1 MKRRKPAAF
10 AAVVVTVACLV
21 PQLEAQ
27 TGVRAVRKLGKDA
40 AANQTATLLLEA
52 YNPDGS
58 AVTPSQFGNYTN
70 FVPTNLW
77 GIYLNYGVFPL
88 GTAPATAQ
96 VGSAPSYVTQN
107 GVQYVSFTVPSGEAL
122 YFTCLWQAPAIGT
135 VFMRADN
142 AGQGYATA
150 SNQTQVLEIPYQFA
164 LSEFNT
170 AKQIASQYSAS
181 GYQFSADSQAL
192 LSQASAA
199 VSRATS
205 ASTPSARAIASY
217 AALAIVMPL
226 KERLVLEIS
235 DASVSAMTPGRPF
248 VLNYEG
254 IGGWDDEANLP
265 NYERAQRV
273 GFGQVLLVVDWT
285 VVSPAP
291 GQYNWS
297 VMDEQMDEAVALG
310 YGVALTVNQAL
321 SNMPAWVQNLSFSA
335 LETLYYQNAQAVV
348 ARYQSKLAAIYPIAE
363 TELATNGYSLAQLAQ
378 LVSQSIAGAKSV
390 LPSMPMG
397 YYASAAAY
405 VGYQLNPMTSNCGCI
420 SSLDFLTYLTQNG
433 VVPDYVGLEMQYG
446 TIFSPLDL
454 QRFFELLSTYH
465 QATNLPIMIGETG
478 YSSRAQDYGSQ
489 APYYWHGGLTDA
501 AQAEWASDV
510 LRVAYGLP
518 FVPGLFWEHV
528 AGGDNITA
536 AEAQT
541 CSCLTGEVS
550 SMLGT
555 DLFRS
560 DASPKPAYFVF
571 QSFVNTVLDSKPNSL
586 APVITATA
594 PSAYIGAVGGTS
606 VDFTVTAEDPG
617 GNSLTWTWSVNG
629 SVVANAF
636 DSSFYWQVPLNAS
649 GAYVVGVS
657 VSNGFRSTQ
666 TTWQV
671 SVAPG
676 RQLTILFDES
686 HSEMNTISSEVA
698 VQLNP
703 QNPGSVC
710 FCELSEYLSQ
720 SYNVS
725 RLAQGP
731 ITSQTLNGVGV
742 LVLAAPNAALS
753 DAENQMIAQYV
764 NSGGAVVFMD
774 VAGLNPAINSLLTP
788 WGLQYN
794 PIRILSPLVP
804 AACPGCF
811 PLSSFSDNSILGNN
825 PAFQAGYPGSFTV
838 SSPAIPLGRT
848 SQAEWQD
855 NSGQLTQQP
864 GDPNGPFT
872 IIAASSSGSGKI
884 LAISNNFYDQYF
896 DAYPQNA
903 TLLSSAL
910 DWLTSGRS
918 GSAPPPT
925 GTPPTITATE
935 NGGSFAN
942 GVSPGSWASIFGQNL
957 SNVPAAGRSWTSA
970 DFNGSDLPLSL
981 SGTSVLINGRP
992 AAISYVSPTQLN
1004 VQVPDETT
1012 QGTVNVVVTA
1022 PAGTA
1027 TGKAQLERL
1036 SPSLFTF
1043 SLEGVTY
1050 AAAVGADGSYIA
1062 PPGDQIPGGR
1072 AAQPG
1077 ETVEVFGTGFG
1088 PSLPSQ
1094 PAGMLVTPE
1103 PLSGSVMATVCGQ
1116 AANVAYA
1123 GLVEPGLNQINVTI
1137 PSVPAGS
1144 CSIVFSVGG
1153 MQTQS
1158 GVLIPV
1164 GN

>member
-1 MKRRKPAAF
+1 MKRRKPAAC
-10 AAVVVTVACLV
+10 AAFIVMLTCLV

-27 TGVRAVRKLGKDA
+27 TGAPAVSKPGKDA
-40 AANQTATLLLEA
+40 AADQTATLLLAA

-77 GIYLNYGVFPL
+77 GIYLNYGVFPM

-107 GVQYVSFTVPSGEAL
+107 GVPYVSFAVPAGEPL

-142 AGQGYATA
+142 AGQGYTIDP
-150 SNQTQVLEIPYQFA
+150 NQTQVLQIPYEFA

-199 VSRATS
+199 MSQATS
-205 ASTPSARAIASY
+205 ANTPSARAIASY

-235 DASVSAMTPGRPF
+235 DANVSAMVPGRPF

-254 IGGWDDEANLP
+254 LGGWIEDAYLA
-265 NYERAQRV
+265 NYERAQRA
-273 GFGQVLLVVDWT
+273 GFGQVLLAVDWT
-285 VVSPAP
+285 TVSPAP

-297 VMDEQMDEAVALG
+297 VMDLEMDDAAALG

-321 SNMPAWVQNLSFSA
+321 SNMPPWVRNLSFNDLA
-335 LETLYYQNAQAVV
+335 ALYYQNAQAVV
-348 ARYQSKLAAIYPIAE
+348 TRYQSRLAAIYPIAE

-405 VGYQLNPMTSNCGCI
+405 VGYQLNPVTSNCGCI
-420 SSLDFLTYLTQNG
+420 SSLDFLTYLTQNE

-446 TIFSPLDL
+446 IIFSPLDL

-478 YSSRAQDYGSQ
+478 YSSRAQDYGYQ

-510 LRVAYGLP
+510 LRIAYSLP
-518 FVPGLFWEHV
+518 FVPGLYWVHIE
-528 AGGDNITA
+528 GDNITA

-541 CSCLTGEVS
+541 CSCLSPENS
-550 SMLGT
+550 SLLGT
-555 DLFRS
+555 DLFRA
-560 DASPKPAYFVF
+560 DGTPKPAYFVF
-571 QSFVNTVLDSKPNSL
+571 QSFNNTVLDSEPNSL
-586 APVITATA
+586 APVITSAAPTA
-594 PSAYIGAVGGTS
+594 YTGAVGGTS

-629 SVVANAF
+629 SVVADAF
-636 DSSFYWQVPLNAS
+636 DSSFYWQVPANAG

-666 TTWQV
+666 ATWQV
-671 SVAPG
+671 SVTPG

-686 HSEMNTISSEVA
+686 HSEMDTISSEVA
-698 VQLNP
+698 MQLNP
-703 QNPGSVC
+703 QNPDLVC
-710 FCELSEYLSQ
+710 FCELSGYLSQ
-720 SYNVS
+720 SYSVS

-731 ITSQTLNGVGV
+731 ITSQTLNSVSV

-753 DAENQMIAQYV
+753 AVENQAISQFV
-764 NSGGAVVFMD
+764 SSGGALVFMD
-774 VAGLNPAINSLLTP
+774 TVGLNTSINALLEP
-788 WGLQYN
+788 WGLEYN
-794 PIRILSPLVP
+794 PPSILSPSAP
-804 AACPGCF
+804 AACPGCYA
-811 PLSSFSDNSILGNN
+811 LSSFSGSSILGND
-825 PAFQAGYPGSFTV
+825 PAFQVGYPGSFTV
-838 SSPAIPLGRT
+838 SSPATSLGRT

-855 NSGQLTQQP
+855 NSGQPTQQP

-910 DWLTSGRS
+910 DWLTGGQS
-918 GSAPPPT
+918 GSAPPAT
-925 GTPPTITATE
+925 GTTPAITGTA
-935 NGGSFAN
+935 NSGSFSNA
-942 GVSPGSWASIFGQNL
+942 VSPGSWASIFGRNL
-957 SNVPAAGRSWTSA
+957 SNLPAAGRSWTSA
-970 DFNGSDLPLSL
+970 DFNGSNLPLSL
-981 SGTSVLINGRP
+981 SGTSVLINGLP

-1004 VQVPDETT
+1004 VQIPDDTT

-1027 TGKAQLERL
+1027 TGKAQLAQL

-1043 SLEGVTY
+1043 SSGGVTY
-1050 AAAVGADGSYIA
+1050 AAAVAADGTLLA
-1062 PPGDQIPGGR
+1062 PPGQIPGAR

-1103 PLSGSVMATVCGQ
+1103 ALSGSVTATICGQ

-1123 GLVEPGLNQINVTI
+1123 GLVEAGLDQVNVTI
-1137 PSVPAGS
+1137 PSVSAGS